1 MKVKNV
7 KHSNKKIKRIPLDRE
22 VVAYLGEFFGRDI
35 TNTTPEAS
43 ESELTY
49 SVKQN
54 DQVQLDYVFNR
65 QRINQIKKQLN
76 INDSTTEI
84 QVGRLASKFWL
95 SLIVFAFEQADLSD
109 EPNKISGSFKYSD
122 VIKLWNVKKSGAIY
136 SDIRNLFI
144 SLAAAK
150 FVKKT
155 LTNEKTEIEFY
166 NLINYAKIT
175 EQKSSGAQTKFYFEL
190 DERALS
196 ITADWIRFGK
206 LSLSQQAD
214 GYISIP
220 ISDLSESSKNSN
232 YINFRERLRL
242 YPGGEIKAIT
252 ILRDWGKLTEDNLKR
267 REFCYKL
274 LNESLERAKNEK
286 EIKSYKCDLELNSKW
301 RENWHIK
308 IVK

>member
-7 KHSNKKIKRIPLDRE
+7 KRSAKKVKRIPLDRE
-22 VVAYLGEFFGRDI
+22 IVTYLGEFFGRDI
-35 TNTTPEAS
+35 TNTTPESSAD
-43 ESELTY
+43 ELTY
-49 SVKQN
+49 SIKQN

-76 INDSTTEI
+76 INDPTTEI

-95 SLIVFAFEQADLSD
+95 SLIVFAFEQAKSSSK
-109 EPNKISGSFKYSD
+109 PYKITGTFKYSD

-144 SLAAAK
+144 SLSAAK

-155 LTNEKTEIEFY
+155 LIKDRTETEFY
-166 NLINYAKIT
+166 NVINYAKIT
-175 EQKSSGAQTKFYFEL
+175 EKKNSEIETEFYFEL

-214 GYISIP
+214 G
-220 ISDLSESSKNSN
+220 
-232 YINFRERLRL
+232 
-242 YPGGEIKAIT
+242 
-252 ILRDWGKLTEDNLKR
+252 
-267 REFCYKL
+267 
-274 LNESLERAKNEK
+274 
-286 EIKSYKCDLELNSKW
+286 
-301 RENWHIK
+301 
-308 IVK
+308 